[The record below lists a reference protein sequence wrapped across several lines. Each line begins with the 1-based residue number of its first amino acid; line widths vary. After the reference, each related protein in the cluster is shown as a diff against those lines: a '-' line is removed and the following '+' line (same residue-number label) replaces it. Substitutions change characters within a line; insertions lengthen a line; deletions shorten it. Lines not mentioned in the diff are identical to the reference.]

1 MFIVNCTTLR
11 ILRTC
16 VLFVFYC
23 CREIPKRITSSLEVK
38 MSQKWGGGRGGEV
51 RTRLRFKT
59 LDFLGSTRLFV
70 NYNLDLN
77 PNC

>member
-38 MSQKWGGGRGGEV
+38 MSQKLGGGRGGGS
-51 RTRLRFKT
+51 FKIEI
-59 LDFLGSTRLFV
+59 
-70 NYNLDLN
+70 
-77 PNC
+77 